1 MLTCRIE
8 ERFLALRKAF
18 PPYMESI
25 EVAQS
30 VADRLDSPNVSDYIP
45 LLVSDLPS
53 QIVLE
58 CLLLRMCD
66 QSYILRL
73 HRPYQVMGYGN
84 DEYRYSADR
93 CVQAAKTILLDFHA
107 AWLEC
112 PFLLNF
118 CKLLCVDI
126 ARQLKSLRARPILCL
141 RRWGRDL

>member
-18 PPYMESI
+18 PPYMETI
-25 EVAQS
+25 EAAQS
-30 VADRLDSPNVSDYIP
+30 VADRLDSPNVSDDIP
-45 LLVSDLPS
+45 VLVSDLPL
-53 QIVLE
+53 QIVFE

-93 CVQAAKTILLDFHA
+93 CVQAAKAILLDFHT

-112 PFLLNF
+112 PFLINF
-118 CKLLCVDI
+118 CKFVCVDI
-126 ARQLKSLRARPILCL
+126 VRQLKS
-141 RRWGRDL
+141 